1 MKHILNKIIERQ
13 PLLFT
18 EAKEIIYAIGEEK
31 INDSQIVAMLVGLQM
46 RGLQLEEIKGFRE
59 ALIEL
64 CLPIDLDGSDAI
76 DLCGTGGDSKNTF
89 NISTTT
95 SFVLASMG
103 HKVIKHGNYGVSSLC
118 GSSNVLEELGFVF
131 TNDQNKLNKQLQDSN
146 ICFLHAPLFHPTLMK
161 VGPLRK
167 NLGIRTFF
175 NSLGP
180 LVNPV
185 QPKHQ
190 LTGTFNLEL
199 AKTYQHIL
207 KDERKGY
214 RIVYGM
220 DVYDEFTLTDQTRIL
235 GGDVDEYLS
244 ANSFGLN
251 PINPIDLYSGES
263 VLEAATILRNILSG
277 KGTNSQNNVIAA
289 NTALAL
295 QCYQPEEKIQNLF
308 LTSLDFI
315 KSGEAGKKHFPNFK

>member
-1 MKHILNKIIERQ
+1 MMKNILNKILERQ
-13 PLLFT
+13 PLIFE
-18 EAKEIIYAIGEEK
+18 EAKEIIYAISEEK
-31 INDSQIVAMLVGLQM
+31 INDAQIVAVLVGLQM

-59 ALIEL
+59 ALLEVCIRPEIE
-64 CLPIDLDGSDAI
+64 GVDAI

-103 HKVIKHGNYGVSSLC
+103 YKVIKHGNYGVSSLC

-131 TNDQNKLNKQLQDSN
+131 TNDVRKLNKQLSLTN
-146 ICFLHAPLFHPTLMK
+146 ICFLHAPLFHPTLMQ

-180 LVNPV
+180 LINPV

-199 AKTYQHIL
+199 AKMYQHIL
-207 KDERKGY
+207 KEERKGY

-220 DVYDEFTLTDQTRIL
+220 DLYDELTLTDQTRVL
-235 GGDVDEYLS
+235 GGDVDAYLS
-244 ANSFGLN
+244 AASFGVTA
-251 PINPIDLYSGES
+251 INPIALYSGET
-263 VLEAATILRNILSG
+263 VKDAATILKNILHG
-277 KGTNSQNNVIAA
+277 NGTQAQNFVIAA
-289 NTALAL
+289 NSALAM
-295 QCYQPEEKIQNLF
+295 QCYHPEEKIQALF
-308 LTSLDFI
+308 YHSLEFI
-315 KSGEAGKKHFPNFK
+315 KSGESGKKMFS